1 MKSFNLSAWAL
12 AHRSLVWYFMIA
24 FMAAGLFSYLQ
35 LGREEDPAFTIKTMV
50 IQAQWPGASADE
62 ITRQV
67 TDRIEKKL
75 EELESLDYTKS
86 LTVAG
91 ETTIFVYLRDAT
103 KARDVP
109 PTWARVRNMI
119 ADIKGDFPDGVVGP
133 SFNDR
138 FGDVFGN
145 IYAFTSDGLSLREL
159 RDRVEEVRA
168 RILTIPDVGKVDILG
183 AQDEVIYLEFSTRK
197 VAALGLDSHSI
208 VSSLQAQNAITP
220 SGELQAGPERVS
232 VRVNGQF
239 TSEASLRAI
248 NLRVND
254 RFFPLTDVATITR
267 GYTDPPTSLFRF
279 NGQPAIAVAIGMKT
293 GANLLQFGEALK
305 EEMSKITADLPIGVG
320 VHQVSDQPV
329 IVEHAV
335 SGFTEALFEAV
346 VIVLAISF
354 ISLGLRAGLVVAIAI
369 PLVLAITFVVMANA
383 GISLQRIS
391 LGALIIALGLLVDDA
406 MIAVEMMVARLE
418 IGDPLEKAA
427 THVYTST
434 AFPMLTGTLVTVAG
448 FIPIGLNSSSAG
460 EFTFTLF
467 VVIAVS
473 LLVSWIVAV
482 LFTPLLGVTILPA
495 TMKAHHAEKGRFA
508 KVFSR
513 VLVTCMRRRW
523 ITIAVTVAAFA
534 LAVVGM
540 KFVQQQFFPSSDRD
554 ELVVDWNLP
563 QNSSIAET
571 NAQMARFE
579 REALQRNDGID
590 HWSTYVGTGA
600 PRFLLSFD
608 LQTANISFGQIVIVT
623 KGIGVRDRVK
633 TELEA
638 YLKTTFPGTDTYVKL
653 LEIGPP
659 VGRPVQYRLSGPV
672 IAKVR
677 ELSQQLAGVVRG
689 NPHLGGVVF
698 DWMEPARVVKVD
710 VLQDKARQLG
720 VTSEDIATALNGVL
734 DGKSVTQVR
743 DDIYLVKVL
752 GRATTA
758 ERGSIE
764 TLRDLQL
771 TGSGSQVVP
780 LAAVATLRYEIEQP
794 TIWRRSRLP
803 TITLKADV
811 ADGVQPKTVVDQLAP
826 EVAKFSETLPPGYSV
841 RIGGA
846 VEESDK
852 SEAPIAAVV
861 PFMLFIMATIL
872 MIQLQNFQRLFLV
885 FAVAPLAVIGVVA
898 ALLPSGAPLGF
909 VAILGVLALIGI
921 LIRNSVILIVQIE
934 RLKDEGRPAWDAV
947 VEATEHRMRPILL
960 TAAAASLALIPIA
973 REVFWGPMA
982 YAMMGGIIVGT
993 MLTLLFLPALYVAW
1007 FRIKEPRANKAQAR
1021 ASRRSLSLTTTRQAL
1036 ARLFHSLLLRSKY
1049 SSSSVATAM
1058 PTGQSRAR
1066 GTPLP
1071 SNVRSPDDADR

>member
-1 MKSFNLSAWAL
+1 MKTFNLSDWAL

-62 ITRQV
+62 VTRQV

-86 LTVAG
+86 LTVDG
-91 ETTIFVYLRDAT
+91 QTTIFVNLRDTT
-103 KARDVP
+103 KARDVA
-109 PTWARVRNMI
+109 PTWVRVRNMI
-119 ADIKGDFPDGVVGP
+119 ADIQHDFPQGVVGP
-133 SFNDR
+133 AFNDR

-145 IYAFTSDGLSLREL
+145 IYAFTSDGLSQRQL
-159 RDRVEEVRA
+159 RDQVEDVRA
-168 RILTIPDVGKVDILG
+168 RILTVPDVGKVDILG

-197 VAALGLDSHSI
+197 IAALGLDTNSI
-208 VSSLQAQNAITP
+208 IDSLQKQNAVTP
-220 SGELQAGPERVS
+220 SGELQAGPEQVNVRVS
-232 VRVNGQF
+232 GQF
-239 TSEASLRAI
+239 TSEASLRAV
-248 NLRVND
+248 NLRVNN

-267 GYTDPPTSLFRF
+267 GYTDPPTSLFRV
-279 NGQPAIAVAIGMKT
+279 NGQPAIAVAIGMKS
-293 GANLLQFGEALK
+293 GANLLKFGEALK
-305 EEMSKITADLPIGVG
+305 QKMSDITDDLPIGVG
-320 VHQVSDQPV
+320 VHLVSDQPV

-335 SGFTEALFEAV
+335 SGFTEALFEAI

-369 PLVLAITFVVMANA
+369 PLVLAITFVVMAYA
-383 GISLQRIS
+383 GITLQRIS

-418 IGDPLEKAA
+418 MGDALHKAA
-427 THVYTST
+427 TYVYTST
-434 AFPMLTGTLVTVAG
+434 AFPMLTGTLVTVSG
-448 FIPIGLNSSSAG
+448 FIPVGLNSSNAG
-460 EFTFTLF
+460 EYTFTLF

-495 TMKAHHAEKGRFA
+495 TIKAHHEDKGRFA
-508 KVFSR
+508 RGFSR
-513 VLVTCMRRRW
+513 VLEICMRRRW
-523 ITIAVTVAAFA
+523 ITIGVTAAAFA
-534 LAVVGM
+534 LAVFGM
-540 KFVQQQFFPSSDRD
+540 KFVQQQFFPSSDRN
-554 ELVVDWNLP
+554 ELIVDWNLP

-579 REALQRNDGID
+579 QEALRGNDGID

-600 PRFLLSFD
+600 PRFILSFD
-608 LQTANISFGQIVIVT
+608 VQTPNTSFGQIVIVT
-623 KGIGVRDRVK
+623 RGIEVRNRIK

-638 YLKTTFPGTDTYVKL
+638 YLKKTFPGTDTYVKL
-653 LEIGPP
+653 LEVGPP

-672 IAKVR
+672 ISEVR
-677 ELSQQLAGVVRG
+677 ELSQQLAGVLRG

-698 DWMEPARVVKVD
+698 NWMEPARVLKVD

-720 VTSEDIATALNGVL
+720 VSSEDIASTLNGVL
-734 DGKSVTQVR
+734 DGTNVTQVR
-743 DDIYLVKVL
+743 DDIYLIKVL
-752 GRATTA
+752 GRATAA

-771 TGSGSQVVP
+771 TGSGGQAVP
-780 LAAVATLRYEIEQP
+780 LAAVATLRYQIEQP

-803 TITLKADV
+803 TITLQSGIAD
-811 ADGVQPKTVVDQLAP
+811 ATQPKTVVDQLAP
-826 EVAKFSETLPPGYSV
+826 EVAKFADKLPPGYSV
-841 RIGGA
+841 AVGGT
-846 VEESDK
+846 VEESAK
-852 SEAPIAAVV
+852 GQAPIAAVV
-861 PFMLFIMATIL
+861 PLMLFIMATIL
-872 MIQLQNFQRLFLV
+872 MIQLQSFHRLFLV

-898 ALLPSGAPLGF
+898 ALLSSGAPLGF

-934 RLKDEGRPAWDAV
+934 HLKDEGRPAWDAV

-982 YAMMGGIIVGT
+982 YAMMGGILVGT
-993 MLTLLFLPALYVAW
+993 VLTLLFLPALYVAW
-1007 FRIKEPRANKAQAR
+1007 FRIKEPAHDNAPERSANSGG
-1021 ASRRSLSLTTTRQAL
+1021 ASDASL
-1036 ARLFHSLLLRSKY
+1036 
-1049 SSSSVATAM
+1049 
-1058 PTGQSRAR
+1058 
-1066 GTPLP
+1066 
-1071 SNVRSPDDADR
+1071 DDAKGDPIR